1 MNRFFKKKSLLQLC
15 CDSDWIPDRIS
26 DDEVPI
32 RSIIATMRM
41 IQTKCVIDPE
51 TGKKVLENTTLI
63 NRAKAL
69 GYDDKTFRGF
79 INFRT
84 RRGFDPAI
92 YKEVLASMPERH
104 GTTYAEMKSE
114 KALADAEL
122 LGNFKID
129 ILGDICGDNEPLSS
143 LNYIWVTVQFMLL
156 FGRIED
162 ALKSVR
168 NPLWIKAYER
178 GPKLMREKRASL
190 TGLVLATEDEECLRL
205 MAREFENPRIGF
217 KDHIYWDDLVDSE
230 KMSSMMKS
238 DVLLVQ

>member
-1 MNRFFKKKSLLQLC
+1 MNHFFKQTSFIQLC
-15 CDSDWIPDRIS
+15 CDSAWIPDRIS

-51 TGKKVLENTTLI
+51 TGKRVLENTTLI
-63 NRAKAL
+63 HRAKAL
-69 GYDDKTFRGF
+69 EYDDKTFRGF

-84 RRGFDPAI
+84 RSGFDPAI
-92 YKEVLASMPERH
+92 YKEVLASMPE
-104 GTTYAEMKSE
+104 GYSTTYAEMKSE

-129 ILGDICGDNEPLSS
+129 ILGDICADYEPLSS
-143 LNYIWVTVQFMLL
+143 LNYIWVTVQFILL
-156 FGRIED
+156 FGQIED
-162 ALKSVR
+162 AFKSVR

-178 GPKLMREKRASL
+178 DPKLMREKRASL
-190 TGLVLATEDEECLRL
+190 TGLVLATEEEECLMRIQ
-205 MAREFENPRIGF
+205 RIGF
-217 KDHIYWDDLVDSE
+217 KDHIYWHDLVDSE

>member
-1 MNRFFKKKSLLQLC
+1 MK
-15 CDSDWIPDRIS
+15 
-26 DDEVPI
+26 
-32 RSIIATMRM
+32 
-41 IQTKCVIDPE
+41 
-51 TGKKVLENTTLI
+51 
-63 NRAKAL
+63 
-69 GYDDKTFRGF
+69 KTFRGF

-84 RRGFDPAI
+84 RSGFDPAI
-92 YKEVLASMPERH
+92 YKEVLASMPEGY

-143 LNYIWVTVQFMLL
+143 LNYIWVTVQFILL

-178 GPKLMREKRASL
+178 DPKLMREKRASL
-190 TGLVLATEDEECLRL
+190 TGLVLATEDEECLRI

-217 KDHIYWDDLVDSE
+217 KDHIYWHDLVDSE